1 MRIFTVI
8 ECKKPRNVLRGFHPL
23 PGPKNLFSFD
33 ADKFTVFRAF
43 NFNFTLPSALA
54 NRVWS
59 RPQPTLRQRGIW
71 YHVDER

>member
-1 MRIFTVI
+1 MLIFTGYQ
-8 ECKKPRNVLRGFHPL
+8 CKKPRNVLRGFHPL
-23 PGPKNLFSFD
+23 PGREKLFSFD

-43 NFNFTLPSALA
+43 NFEFHLPSALA

-59 RPQPTLRQRGIW
+59 RPQPTLAPGGIW